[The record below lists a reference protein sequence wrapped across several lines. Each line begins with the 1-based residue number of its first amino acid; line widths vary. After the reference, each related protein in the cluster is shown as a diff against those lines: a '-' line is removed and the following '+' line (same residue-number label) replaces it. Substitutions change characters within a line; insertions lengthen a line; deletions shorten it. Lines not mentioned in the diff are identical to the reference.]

1 MPFPWDEDNP
11 QVRNRIMDNLAV
23 LLPDVVASGRRRDQP
38 SMDLVGDWHRRML
51 DASPLWNRLSPAASE
66 AAAHKVASSRH
77 TGWPSTKSR
86 QVRPGRVRSQ
96 MSPFERRTGER
107 VTALDSLIPPKAP
120 QERREHQVIALCAW
134 AHGECIRIHHSPTAT
149 AVWREPCFC
158 GLGPATA
165 CPSSSTFAHGR
176 VAQPDTRVH
185 RELP

>member
-38 SMDLVGDWHRRML
+38 SMDLVRDWHRRML
-51 DASPLWNRLSPAASE
+51 DGVPLVEPAVAGGFRGSGPQGGELKTYRVAVDQVE
-66 AAAHKVASSRH
+66 A
-77 TGWPSTKSR
+77 
-86 QVRPGRVRSQ
+86 VRPGRVRSQ
-96 MSPFERRTGER
+96 MSLFERRIGER
-107 VTALDSLIPPKAP
+107 VTALDPLIPPKAP
-120 QERREHQVIALCAW
+120 RSGASTRSSRCAPGRT
-134 AHGECIRIHHSPTAT
+134 ASASASTHSPTAT

-165 CPSSSTFAHGR
+165 CPPSSTFAHGR
-176 VAQPDTRVH
+176 AAQPATRTH